1 MAAMEIG
8 EPVGIYRRCG
18 CKDPATGRRWGSG
31 CPRLADPDHGTWYFA
46 AQATDLRGRRIRLR
60 RGGYASP
67 AAAQAAQS
75 AVADHDLHERF
86 GEVATVRDW
95 LYAWLADIEAS
106 VRPTTWQAYR
116 SHVVEYLSPGIGR
129 ILLQELT
136 TGQIQELFDGLATR
150 VNRYA
155 EPLAPATLQ
164 RIRATL
170 RRSLNVAVR
179 ERVLQRNPAIGLVLP
194 AARRPR
200 PTVWSRNRVEAW
212 RLDGWRPVVGVW
224 TVDQLAEFLDGV
236 ADDPLYA
243 LWHLAAMTGLRR
255 GELLG
260 LKWIDV
266 DLQSRELTVCRQR
279 VEITGRIIDSL
290 PKTDAGMRAIAL
302 DRDTTEALERHR
314 SSDWSS
320 PAADGFVFCW
330 PGGRP
335 LRPDWLTH
343 RFVEIITEL
352 KLPPIR
358 LHDLRHGA
366 ATLALAAGADVR
378 IVQEMLGHTNYAF
391 TADTYVSVLSA
402 QSRMAADAAAVAV
415 RAGRAGRKLSG
426 VSCARTAGFGVR
438 HAR

>member
-1 MAAMEIG
+1 M
-8 EPVGIYRRCG
+8 
-18 CKDPATGRRWGSG
+18 
-31 CPRLADPDHGTWYFA
+31 
-46 AQATDLRGRRIRLR
+46 QATDPRGRRIRLR
-60 RGGYASP
+60 RGGYVSP
-67 AAAQAAQS
+67 AAAQAAQA
-75 AVADHDLHERF
+75 AVADHDLQERF

-95 LYAWLADIEAS
+95 LYEWLASIEGT
-106 VRPTTWQAYR
+106 VRPTTWQTYR
-116 SHVVEYLSPGIGR
+116 SHVIEHLSPGIGR
-129 ILLQELT
+129 IPLQELT
-136 TGQIQELFDGLATR
+136 TGKIQQLFDGLATR

-155 EPLAPATLQ
+155 ESLAPATLQ

-170 RRSLNVAVR
+170 RRSLNTAVR
-179 ERVLQRNPAIGLVLP
+179 ERVLQRNPALGLVLP

-224 TVDQLAEFLDGV
+224 SVDQLAEFLDGV

-243 LWHLAAMTGLRR
+243 LWHLAALTGLRR

-260 LKWIDV
+260 LRWIDV
-266 DLQSRELTVCRQR
+266 DLESREVTVCRQR
-279 VEITGRIIDSL
+279 VEITGQVLDSL
-290 PKTDAGMRAIAL
+290 PKTDAGTRTIAL
-302 DRDTTEALERHR
+302 DRDTAQALERHR
-314 SSDWSS
+314 SSEWSS
-320 PAADGFVFCW
+320 PAADDSVFCW

-343 RFVEIITEL
+343 RFAELIKVL

-378 IVQEMLGHTNYAF
+378 VVQEMLGHTNYAF
-391 TADTYVSVLSA
+391 TADTYISVLSA
-402 QSRMAADAAAVAV
+402 QSRTAADAAAAAV

-426 VSCARTAGFGVR
+426 VSFARTAGFGVR

>member
-1 MAAMEIG
+1 MIDK
-8 EPVGIYRRCG
+8 VGGQPDGVYRRCG
-18 CKDPATGRRWGSG
+18 CKDPATGRRWGSR

-46 AQATDLRGRRIRLR
+46 VQATDPRGHRIRLR
-60 RGGYASP
+60 RGGYDSP
-67 AAAQAAQS
+67 AAAQAARN

-95 LYAWLADIEAS
+95 LYSWLADIEGT

-129 ILLQELT
+129 IPLQELT
-136 TGQIQELFDGLATR
+136 TGEIQHLFDGLGKR

-155 EPLAPATLQ
+155 DPLAPATLQ

-170 RRSLNVAVR
+170 RRSLNIAVR
-179 ERVLQRNPAIGLVLP
+179 EQVLRWNPVLGLVLP
-194 AARRPR
+194 GGRRSR
-200 PTVWSRNRVEAW
+200 PTVWSRNRVDAW

-224 TVDQLAEFLDGV
+224 TVDQLAGFLDGV
-236 ADDPLYA
+236 EDDPLYG
-243 LWHLAAMTGLRR
+243 LWHLAALTGLRR

-266 DLQSRELTVCRQR
+266 DLDSRELTVCRQR
-279 VEITGRIIDSL
+279 TEITGQIIDSL
-290 PKTDAGMRAIAL
+290 PKTDAGVRTIAL
-302 DRDTTEALERHR
+302 DRDTSQALECHR
-314 SSDWSS
+314 LSDWSS

-330 PGGRP
+330 PDGRP

-343 RFVEIITEL
+343 RFAELLKQL

-366 ATLALAAGADVR
+366 ATLALSAGADVR
-378 IVQEMLGHTNYAF
+378 VVQEMLGHTNYAF

-402 QSRMAADAAAVAV
+402 QSRAAVDGAAEAV
-415 RAGRAGRKLSG
+415 RAKRARPHRAITNTVHDRGGRLGG
-426 VSCARTAGFGVR
+426 
-438 HAR
+438 